1 MTRPNVRI
9 IVATHKDYRMPEDPM
24 YLPLHVGAAIHDFD
38 LDFARDDTGDN
49 ISDLNLSFCEL
60 TGLYWAWKH
69 LDADYLGMVHYRRYF
84 TVHLNAGT
92 DFDAVLQE
100 PELQDILQTAK
111 VVIPRKRYYFIET
124 LYSHYE
130 HTHYAEQ
137 LDMVRSILVDYYP
150 DYLKSYDRVVSEK
163 SGHMFNMMIM
173 RRDLF
178 QRYCAWLFDILFKLK
193 DRLPPELEELTGF
206 QGRFYGRVSEIIF
219 NVWLDYQLEHALL
232 KWSDVR
238 ELPVMVME
246 RTNWP
251 KKVAAFLA
259 AKFFGRKYEQS
270 F

>member
-1 MTRPNVRI
+1 MDKKVCI
-9 IVATHKDYRMPEDPM
+9 YAMTHKRFDESHIDLYK
-24 YLPLHVGAAIHDFD
+24 PLFVGAKGKEDTYGYI
-38 LDFARDDTGDN
+38 RDDSGDN
-49 ISDLNLSFCEL
+49 ISHKNCYYSEL

-84 TVHLNAGT
+84 TVHLNAGS
-92 DFDAVLQE
+92 DFDQVLKE

-137 LDMVRSILVDYYP
+137 LDMVRSILADYYP